1 MTCFPE
7 KGLESLPQG
16 RPLRI
21 KFGIDPTR
29 DRLHLGHF
37 VPIRVVRS
45 LQEQGHEVHL
55 VLGTFTACMGDP
67 SGQDKTRPFLS
78 PEVVRANGE
87 RILERVQPLL
97 LPGIHVHRNHEWFDA
112 MSVPFLLMRLA
123 GRFTVANLLSR
134 DGFRQRVEE
143 HKPIGLHELVVPLLQ
158 GWDSVELRADIEIG
172 GTDQLFNFATT
183 RELQVAE
190 GQKPEVCLMTPVIAG
205 TDGRKMSKS
214 FDNCIFLDEVPEE
227 IFGKV
232 LSISDTVMEEW
243 IPLLTDGISVTHP
256 MERKKALAFD
266 IIRQVHGV
274 KAAQSAQAHFEA
286 TVQRKEIGKVLFHTR
301 GTLLDIVSS
310 VQAVSRTEARRL
322 IQNGAVTMEG
332 ATFWNPHE
340 FLSEGLFRIG
350 KRTVVRIE

>member
-7 KGLESLPQG
+7 HGLESLPA
-16 RPLRI
+16 RPLRV

-37 VPIRVVRS
+37 VPLRVVRS

-67 SGQDKTRPFLS
+67 SGQDKTRPFLA
-78 PEVVRANGE
+78 PETVRANGE

-134 DGFRQRVEE
+134 DGFRQRVEDG
-143 HKPIGLHELVVPLLQ
+143 KPIGLHELVVPLLQ

-214 FDNCIFLDEVPEE
+214 FDNCIFLDEAPEE

-243 IPLLTDGISVTHP
+243 IPLLTEGVSETHP
-256 MERKKALAFD
+256 MGRKKALAFD
-266 IIRQVHGV
+266 IIRQTHGIE
-274 KAAQSAQAHFEA
+274 AAQAAQTHFES
-286 TVQRKEIGKVLFHTR
+286 TVQRKEVVGVISHAP
-301 GTLLDIVSS
+301 GTLLDVVAS
-310 VQAVSRTEARRL
+310 VQNISRTEARRL
-322 IQNGAVTMEG
+322 ILNGAVKVDG
-332 ATFWNPHE
+332 VPHTD
-340 FLSEGLFRIG
+340 FHGVVSEGLVRVG
-350 KRTVVRIE
+350 KRTVVRIG